1 MWLKKSFGSILWEY
15 DLSKMNLDDNIVVQ
29 RVLSLWDKKITDF
42 WLNELWEDK
51 SKKMFLKNKK
61 YIDKKSVNYWNIIF
75 GFENEDLES
84 NKTMYDKLNTPIFTR
99 SFG

>member
-29 RVLSLWDKKITDF
+29 RVLSLWDKNITDF

-51 SKKMFLKNKK
+51 SKKCF
-61 YIDKKSVNYWNIIF
+61 
-75 GFENEDLES
+75 
-84 NKTMYDKLNTPIFTR
+84 
-99 SFG
+99 